1 MDYGEVL
8 FPSKKDN
15 YMQNLMEIEDLLKRT
30 FDLERLL
37 IDEEPL
43 TEFTIFRFRFNRNK
57 SVGCRICN
65 SQIRMRKPEDTTQYI
80 AHLVVDE
87 LFKSKGEE

>member
-1 MDYGEVL
+1 MNYGEVL

-15 YMQNLMEIEDLLKRT
+15 YIQNLTEIEELLKKT

-57 SVGCRICN
+57 SVGCRIGN
-65 SQIRMRKPEDTTQYI
+65 SQIRMRKPEDTGQYI

-87 LFKSKGEE
+87 LFKSKGE